1 MEEAQRG
8 VKSVEFAKIR
18 LDSGEGKLIQR
29 IHLQVHRMTYA
40 TNYISGINRKNDV
53 CGTICNYLSS

>member
-1 MEEAQRG
+1 
-8 VKSVEFAKIR
+8 VEFAKIR

-40 TNYISGINRKNDV
+40 TNDRSGINRKNDV